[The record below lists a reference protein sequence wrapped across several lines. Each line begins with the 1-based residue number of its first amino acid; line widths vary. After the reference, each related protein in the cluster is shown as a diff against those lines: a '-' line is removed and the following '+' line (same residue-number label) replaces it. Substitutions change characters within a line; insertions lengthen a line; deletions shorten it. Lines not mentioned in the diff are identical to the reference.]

1 MIISPPI
8 LDEFRAVLITK
19 FRHTQAE
26 ADEAVA
32 FVRATATLV
41 ELPGTLHVIPE
52 DPEDDKFIE
61 TAQVAGA
68 DYIVS
73 GDRHLLT
80 LGSHA
85 GIPVIK
91 ARAFLA
97 LLVAAAP

>member
-91 ARAFLA
+91 ARAFLD